1 MNPKNKKPWWV
12 IHINPQ
18 GTIISLLVMYCI
30 IFPAD
35 ILNIKE
41 IMLVL
46 ALIVSLPAIVSRLK
60 EGRSS
65 FLFFYGLVYPGF
77 FTLASIT
84 AGDSSIYGALSFG
97 YVWIF
102 LLLIPAIEYY
112 DIDVRKPFIFAT
124 SIIAMM
130 TIFILFADILGMIS
144 IYSNPLIRFFSA
156 MNELQYGKGK
166 LATFGYSIFFKASP
180 LMLFSYGYML
190 KNKKWLY
197 AAIFLLAFGG
207 SGTRANLIVALI
219 ATAAILLLCS
229 GTPTKKMIVLF
240 LLIVVGMIILPS
252 LIERL
257 TALTVI
263 KFDRS
268 ESIKLAAITSV
279 FEHMDAEPYRYIFG
293 SGVGS
298 YFYSRGRNAYV
309 DVVEVS
315 FFDYFRQ
322 VGLVGFSLF
331 MVFLIKPLKNL
342 MRESRWLL
350 VCYIGYLAIAFTNP
364 LLVTSTSFIA
374 YITILSRS
382 FYDCDCRCPMI

>member
-1 MNPKNKKPWWV
+1 MNQKNKKPWWV